1 MKTLEDLD
9 EVDSVEMGSGCLMC
23 LAEVNVQDSKTNSDK
38 KTFGVVV
45 SE

>member
-23 LAEVNVQDSKTNSDK
+23 LAEVNVQGSKISSDK